1 MNFEELLQL
10 NTLDNDLADL
20 YSEVQGG
27 RDIMVFSA
35 GEGEKI
41 HISSH
46 LGKFVLFVAKDAFR
60 ATTLAGRLA
69 DYFGDRVAYLP
80 ANEEL
85 LLHRATYRK
94 SIVSQRIDTLN
105 KLASGKLDCLVV
117 SPQTLAG
124 YLPSKQ
130 AVKEGVVRIK
140 KGDTLDRYDLID
152 KLALMGYVREDSVE
166 EKSTFGVAGD
176 ILSIFPPHRDLPV
189 RISFF
194 DDKVEN
200 IKEFT
205 PDTLMSVREIDEVN
219 LMPDNDLLL
228 PYSVIEG
235 GIDRA
240 RRVIDKLPSDLA
252 EKVESIFSDIS
263 ISSVC
268 IQKMQW
274 LLPFVKDKMNTV
286 FDYLGDNCV
295 VVFDEP
301 SAVLEG
307 VELYVKEHLG
317 RVKQLALTGEV
328 LKEHSKSILG
338 VDEVLEKLRACQKLG
353 FNYLT
358 ATNAIFSPQK
368 TFNISCKTFSN
379 YTVHYDALLNDLRA
393 FDQWGYTVLICMGD
407 ETSANTLRKNLISED
422 IGCSVVEDI
431 DDRRA
436 GIFIL
441 TKEITKGFLYTKAKV
456 AVIGRED
463 ISRIKP
469 QRKKEGQATQV
480 FTIPKVGDYVVH
492 EMHGVGKCLGTK
504 YVTTGNISDEYIV
517 VEYKNG
523 EILYVPT
530 DKLDRLSRY
539 TGSDREP
546 KLSAIGGKEF
556 DKIKQSVKA
565 SVKAMAI
572 NLLDLYSQRQNKR
585 GYKYAEDDYL
595 QKEFEDAFEFTPT
608 EDQIKAVGEIKS
620 DMQRGIIMDRLLCGD
635 VGYGKTE
642 VALRAIFKTI
652 CHNKQAVI
660 LCPTTILARQHYN
673 TAKQRFKEF
682 GIEVELISRLQTTKQ
697 ISDALNRLALGKS
710 LVAVGTHRMLS
721 QDVHFHDLGLIVLD
735 EEQRFGV
742 EHKEKLKLLK
752 NNVNV
757 LTMSATPIPRTLN
770 MAMTGIRD
778 ISVLETPPSNRLPVQ
793 TYVCEL
799 SDALIKDAV
808 SRELARNGQ
817 VFILFNRVKGIENFA
832 QRVSV
837 LAPEA
842 KVDYA
847 HGRMNGEQIE
857 DKIGRFYS
865 KEYDVLVS
873 TTIIENGI
881 DIPDANTLIVC
892 DADRLGLSQM
902 YQLRGRVGRSNRI
915 AYTYFTIDGSK
926 VLTSDSSKRL
936 SAILDYTEL
945 GSGFKI
951 AMRDLEIRGAGNI
964 LGKEQHGHIE
974 KVGYDMYCKLLRE
987 AVDELQGVYA
997 KDVSEVKIN
1006 HSFGAY
1012 IDKEYVADEDMR
1024 LRLYRKALD
1033 LTGQEEL
1040 DKLKKGVEESYG
1052 AMPACCNYLFELGL
1066 IRNLAKNIGIKQIDI
1081 SQKTAYMTFL
1091 DGECFKDKDI
1101 MLAVQDMAGEVN
1113 LTYEEQPK
1121 LQFECKFRPI
1131 DEKLAQFKK
1140 FLFKCGKSF

>member
-1 MNFEELLQL
+1 
-10 NTLDNDLADL
+10 
-20 YSEVQGG
+20 
-27 RDIMVFSA
+27 
-35 GEGEKI
+35 
-41 HISSH
+41 
-46 LGKFVLFVAKDAFR
+46 
-60 ATTLAGRLA
+60 
-69 DYFGDRVAYLP
+69 
-80 ANEEL
+80 
-85 LLHRATYRK
+85 
-94 SIVSQRIDTLN
+94 
-105 KLASGKLDCLVV
+105 
-117 SPQTLAG
+117 
-124 YLPSKQ
+124 
-130 AVKEGVVRIK
+130 
-140 KGDTLDRYDLID
+140 
-152 KLALMGYVREDSVE
+152 
-166 EKSTFGVAGD
+166 
-176 ILSIFPPHRDLPV
+176 
-189 RISFF
+189 
-194 DDKVEN
+194 
-200 IKEFT
+200 
-205 PDTLMSVREIDEVN
+205 
-219 LMPDNDLLL
+219 
-228 PYSVIEG
+228 
-235 GIDRA
+235 
-240 RRVIDKLPSDLA
+240 
-252 EKVESIFSDIS
+252 
-263 ISSVC
+263 
-268 IQKMQW
+268 
-274 LLPFVKDKMNTV
+274 
-286 FDYLGDNCV
+286 
-295 VVFDEP
+295 
-301 SAVLEG
+301 
-307 VELYVKEHLG
+307 
-317 RVKQLALTGEV
+317 
-328 LKEHSKSILG
+328 
-338 VDEVLEKLRACQKLG
+338 
-353 FNYLT
+353 
-358 ATNAIFSPQK
+358 
-368 TFNISCKTFSN
+368 
-379 YTVHYDALLNDLRA
+379 
-393 FDQWGYTVLICMGD
+393 
-407 ETSANTLRKNLISED
+407 
-422 IGCSVVEDI
+422 
-431 DDRRA
+431 
-436 GIFIL
+436 
-441 TKEITKGFLYTKAKV
+441 
-456 AVIGRED
+456 
-463 ISRIKP
+463 
-469 QRKKEGQATQV
+469 
-480 FTIPKVGDYVVH
+480 
-492 EMHGVGKCLGTK
+492 
-504 YVTTGNISDEYIV
+504 
-517 VEYKNG
+517 
-523 EILYVPT
+523 
-530 DKLDRLSRY
+530 
-539 TGSDREP
+539 
-546 KLSAIGGKEF
+546 
-556 DKIKQSVKA
+556 
-565 SVKAMAI
+565 
-572 NLLDLYSQRQNKR
+572 
-585 GYKYAEDDYL
+585 
-595 QKEFEDAFEFTPT
+595 
-608 EDQIKAVGEIKS
+608 
-620 DMQRGIIMDRLLCGD
+620 
-635 VGYGKTE
+635 
-642 VALRAIFKTI
+642 
-652 CHNKQAVI
+652 
-660 LCPTTILARQHYN
+660 
-673 TAKQRFKEF
+673 
-682 GIEVELISRLQTTKQ
+682 
-697 ISDALNRLALGKS
+697 
-710 LVAVGTHRMLS
+710 
-721 QDVHFHDLGLIVLD
+721 
-735 EEQRFGV
+735 
-742 EHKEKLKLLK
+742 
-752 NNVNV
+752 
-757 LTMSATPIPRTLN
+757 
-770 MAMTGIRD
+770 MTGIRD

-837 LAPEA
+837 LVPEA

-997 KDVSEVKIN
+997 KEVSEVKIN